1 MLWLRGRNISV
12 IPMIV
17 RKDQAQR
24 FGSLKDLKTL
34 ALPVY
39 LLVKAG
45 EMFYSNLDPRR
56 KGFATICS

>member
-1 MLWLRGRNISV
+1 
-12 IPMIV
+12 MIV

-56 KGFATICS
+56 KGFAMICS